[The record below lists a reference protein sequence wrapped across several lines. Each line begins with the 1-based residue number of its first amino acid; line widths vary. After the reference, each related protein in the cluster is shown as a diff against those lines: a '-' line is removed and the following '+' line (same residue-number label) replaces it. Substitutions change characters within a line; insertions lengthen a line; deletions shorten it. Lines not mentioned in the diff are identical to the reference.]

1 MPLRVFELAKELNT
15 PTKELI
21 KRIEKLGIKISG
33 NFAALTKDQIAE
45 IKNDFK
51 SPGSIKDKVDPAAA
65 IGAPKVKRRIISA
78 KMATETQKPKKT
90 TKTKKADADEVEDL
104 AAKDKKTAKKP
115 KKTIRKKA
123 AKKADGEAVK
133 ITAVEADEAQK
144 EAKKKTKKAAKKK
157 TEEAEVAT
165 EAASPKTAKS
175 AAAII
180 KIKDAGEK
188 PENEATDTKTK
199 KTKKTI
205 KRDSAGIIQLKDGK
219 EETKKKTSVRKAK
232 KKDEAVPET
241 AEEVKKPGEE
251 VSKKAKADKEEK
263 EVAEVKAKKPR
274 TEPLN
279 KIDPGKVRIVR
290 RREEEAP
297 EAEEIE
303 ETTTVRKLTGPDVA
317 ELEKETDEDLKLKD
331 EKKTAKAPGKKDKF
345 RVGRSLSTDEVD
357 DFYSEDADFEKKRR
371 VAAKKRASKAARR
384 KERAK
389 KQKAAATKKVK
400 HTFNP
405 RQKDLTVGE
414 NITVGDLAS
423 LIGIKAAEIIRTL
436 ISLGVMATI
445 TQSIDGETA
454 ALVAAEHDVEIKVAI
469 QSIEDEIESIED
481 DVDNLIARSPV
492 VTIMGHVD
500 HGKTSLLDQIRSTNV
515 TDGEAGGITQ
525 HIGAYHVKTKEGKIT
540 FLDTPGHEAF
550 TAMRARGADVT
561 DIVILVVAADDGPRP
576 QTVEAI
582 DHSKAANVE
591 IIVAINK
598 CDKPDAD
605 PDKTIRQLMEYGL
618 VSEEYG
624 GDIPMIQVSAKTGDG
639 IPKLLEMI
647 QLQAEIMELKADP
660 YRSAQGVVIESRVD
674 TGKGNTATILV
685 QTGTLS
691 IGDCFVAGTEYG
703 RIRAMWDDKGKA
715 LVKGYPSIPVE
726 IVGLNGTPRAGD
738 SFNVG
743 SDEKQVRQIA
753 TLRAQREKEQAQSQQ
768 QKRTLENLVESIGK
782 EEKRELNLILKTDVI
797 GSLEALSDALLRL
810 GNEEVSINIKRG
822 AVGGITSDD
831 VLLATTSEAI
841 IIGFNTRPNPEA
853 KKRAQDENVE
863 IRHYG
868 VIYEIIDDVTKAL
881 EGMLEP
887 VVREEIQGKAEILEI
902 FNIPKIGT
910 VAGSRV
916 VEGKFLSTSP
926 VRVIRDNIII
936 FDGRLASLRRFK
948 EDAKEVSAPMECG
961 ISIESFRDLRAG
973 DELESYMRF
982 ETAAKFDG

>member
-1 MPLRVFELAKELNT
+1 MAK
-15 PTKELI
+15 
-21 KRIEKLGIKISG
+21 
-33 NFAALTKDQIAE
+33 
-45 IKNDFK
+45 
-51 SPGSIKDKVDPAAA
+51 
-65 IGAPKVKRRIISA
+65 
-78 KMATETQKPKKT
+78 
-90 TKTKKADADEVEDL
+90 
-104 AAKDKKTAKKP
+104 
-115 KKTIRKKA
+115 
-123 AKKADGEAVK
+123 
-133 ITAVEADEAQK
+133 
-144 EAKKKTKKAAKKK
+144 
-157 TEEAEVAT
+157 
-165 EAASPKTAKS
+165 
-175 AAAII
+175 
-180 KIKDAGEK
+180 
-188 PENEATDTKTK
+188 KTK
-199 KTKKTI
+199 KTKKTT
-205 KRDSAGIIQLKDGK
+205 KRDSADIIQLKDGK
-219 EETKKKTSVRKAK
+219 EDTKKKITVRKAK

-241 AEEVKKPGEE
+241 GEEVKKPGEE
-251 VSKKAKADKEEK
+251 VSKKAEADKEEK

-274 TEPLN
+274 TEPLI
-279 KIDPGKVRIVR
+279 KIEPVKVRIVR
-290 RREEEAP
+290 RRDEAP
-297 EAEEIE
+297 EAEEKE
-303 ETTTVRKLTGPDVA
+303 EATAVRKVTGPDEA

-331 EKKTAKAPGKKDKF
+331 EKKTAKTPGKKDKF

-423 LIGIKAAEIIRTL
+423 LIGIKATEIIRTL

-454 ALVAAEHDVEIKVAI
+454 ALVAAEHNVEIKVAI
-469 QSIEDEIESIED
+469 QSVEDEIESVED
-481 DVDNLIARSPV
+481 DVENLIVRSPV
-492 VTIMGHVD
+492 VTVMGHVD

-525 HIGAYHVKTKEGKIT
+525 HIGAYNVKTTEGQIT

-550 TAMRARGADVT
+550 TAMRARGADAT

-591 IIVAINK
+591 IIVAVNK

-605 PDKTIRQLMEYGL
+605 PDKTIRQLMEHGL
-618 VSEEYG
+618 VSEEFG

-715 LVKGYPSIPVE
+715 LVKAYPSIPVE

-753 TLRAQREKEQAQSQQ
+753 TLRAQRGKEQAQAQQ
-768 QKRTLENLVESIGK
+768 QKRTLENLVESMGK
-782 EEKRELNLILKTDVI
+782 EEQRELNLILKTDVI

-822 AVGGITSDD
+822 AVGAITSDD

-853 KKRAQDENVE
+853 KKRAQDESVE

-887 VVREEIQGKAEILEI
+887 IVREEIQGKAEILEI

-973 DELESYMRF
+973 DELESYLRF
-982 ETAAKFDG
+982 ETAAKLDG